1 MTKNMSKIDKAFI
14 QKGFDRMQ
22 LTVDNLEIKLK
33 EHVSNEVSGLA
44 YMVYKVEERLIDR
57 MDGFDLRMD
66 SFETKLEGLDKRVG
80 SVENKLI
87 ELDQKVDN
95 MHFDMDNRFDGVYEH
110 FHKLEISKIDRIRSV
125 V

>member
-1 MTKNMSKIDKAFI
+1 MNRITLETIMGSINEVKTS
-14 QKGFDRMQ
+14 
-22 LTVDNLEIKLK
+22 VDNLEIRLK
-33 EHVSNEVSGLA
+33 EHVSNEVGGLA

-57 MDGFDLRMD
+57 MDGFELRMD

-80 SVENKLI
+80 CVENKLT

-95 MHFDMDNRFDGVYEH
+95 MHYDMDNRFDGVYEH
-110 FHKLEISKIDRIRSV
+110 FHKLEIGKIDRIRSV